1 MWHTSWCEKHC
12 QIDNIDNVST
22 PTLGLHN
29 MYILKKSF
37 VVRDVKPP
45 YILPLGCVMCD
56 TLCMDTILSSSWW
69 KLIGDNLFCIQWCC
83 LLIWDWALTWI
94 SAWVLLAYSST
105 KLSHGVALR
114 SHQHQYQCLD
124 TWAPDIVC
132 YQVSIKWISS
142 AGIGAGTKRGLEPR
156 HGFEPGYFWHSQP
169 KCPTVSPWD
178 PTSRRAWP
186 PGRQTFSHI

>member
-94 SAWVLLAYSST
+94 SAWVLLADSST
-105 KLSHGVALR
+105 KVFHARCRPEIPPAPVPVPGHLGASHSLLSIVNEMNW
-114 SHQHQYQCLD
+114 SFNWTW
-124 TWAPDIVC
+124 TWA
-132 YQVSIKWISS
+132 
-142 AGIGAGTKRGLEPR
+142 
-156 HGFEPGYFWHSQP
+156 
-169 KCPTVSPWD
+169 
-178 PTSRRAWP
+178 
-186 PGRQTFSHI
+186 